1 MKQYRPPAPLF
12 HVEINKP
19 TDADWTYQVC
29 EVEDGGTGPHHRIGP
44 KFPTGKAAYRYAE
57 TVEARRRDPV
67 SPLRVEASP
76 AGADSRVS
84 PFPVESASAEAA
96 SA

>member
-1 MKQYRPPAPLF
+1 MKQYRPANPLI

-19 TDADWTYQVC
+19 ADADWTYQVC
-29 EVEDGGTGPHHRIGP
+29 EIEAGGTGPHHRIGP
-44 KFPTGKAAYRYAE
+44 KFPTNKAACAYANVIE
-57 TVEARRRDPV
+57 ERRANPV